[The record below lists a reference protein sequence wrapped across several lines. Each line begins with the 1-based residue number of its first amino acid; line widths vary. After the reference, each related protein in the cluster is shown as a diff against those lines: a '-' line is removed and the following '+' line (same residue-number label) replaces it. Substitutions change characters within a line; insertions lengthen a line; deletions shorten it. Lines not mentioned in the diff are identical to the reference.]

1 MQHHLRRP
9 ARAGLDD
16 ATVKLVRDYDN
27 ILYISCNPETLQA
40 NMACSVKPRIARFAP
55 VRPVPW
61 THHMEAG
68 VYLKRKAADP
78 GRFLAAPWQ
87 PGPVGH

>member
-16 ATVKLVRDYDN
+16 ATVKLVQDYDN

-40 NMACSVKPRIARFAP
+40 NMAVLGETHEIARFALFDQFP
-55 VRPVPW
+55 DSPYGSRRLSQ
-61 THHMEAG
+61 T
-68 VYLKRKAADP
+68 
-78 GRFLAAPWQ
+78 
-87 PGPVGH
+87 